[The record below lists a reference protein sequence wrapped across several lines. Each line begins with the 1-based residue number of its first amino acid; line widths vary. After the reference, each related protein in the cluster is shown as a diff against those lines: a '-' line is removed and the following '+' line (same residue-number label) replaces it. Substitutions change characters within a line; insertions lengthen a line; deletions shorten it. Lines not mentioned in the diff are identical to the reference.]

1 MSSNNTF
8 RCACPITTAID
19 ILGDKWTLVV
29 IKQLLT
35 EDKNTFKG
43 LSECEEAIATNIL
56 SSRLKRLEEFKII
69 TKEKLPDNKK
79 TNIYRLTDK
88 GIALAPVIIELAIWS
103 DGYLREFHKGMNS
116 NKEIKSLNKNKKEVI
131 LNIENNYKMKNWL

>member
-35 EDKNTFKG
+35 EDKNTFKE
-43 LSECEEAIATNIL
+43 LSECEEGIASNIL

-69 TKEKLPDNKK
+69 TKEKLPHNKK
-79 TNIYRLTDK
+79 TNIYHLTGK
-88 GIALAPVIIELAIWS
+88 GIALAPA
-103 DGYLREFHKGMNS
+103 FHLMITKC
-116 NKEIKSLNKNKKEVI
+116 
-131 LNIENNYKMKNWL
+131 Y